1 LHGSEHQLGTPFF
14 YELGVRNALEI
25 YREQLG
31 IEIASGR
38 VA

>member
-1 LHGSEHQLGTPFF
+1 MRFF
-14 YELGVRNALEI
+14 YALGVRNALEI
-25 YREQLG
+25 YRGQLG